1 MREPDHTRSVL
12 DDAIRDALTRA
23 GSPPPVTWVLITAD
37 APHSDG
43 RTIYS
48 LWAPDGTP
56 PHIIDDLLASV
67 PDLGEDDD

>member
-12 DDAIRDALTRA
+12 DDAIRDALTST
-23 GSPPPVTWVLITAD
+23 GSPPPVAWVLITAD

-43 RTIYS
+43 RTIYG

-56 PHIIDDLLASV
+56 PHIIHGLLAIA
-67 PDLGEDDD
+67 PDLREDDD